1 MSSRYRQL
9 LERAWLPALLLLLVI
24 ALAVQ
29 ARLLLV
35 SVLGMLAIGSLVQL
49 WRRFGLRGISYER
62 EFGEQRLFPG
72 EHTLLR
78 LRLTNGKLLPL
89 PWLSLSEEFSTG
101 LRPLEEAERPAGVR
115 RFTVRQSFTLG
126 PFEQVERDI
135 PLLAV
140 ARGCYRF
147 AAVPAAVGDP
157 FGLYRTEGMLGQQQE
172 VLVYPA
178 LLEDWQYRIEAQQ
191 PFGDLASRRPLW
203 PDPARLA
210 GVRDYVPGDPL
221 HRLHWRATA
230 RVGHLQTRRFDPATA
245 LQLVVVLDVN
255 TAEQAWLGVDHALL
269 ERSISVAA
277 SIVRDAVERRLPVGL
292 LANALT
298 VNSDRTIWVPPGRSP
313 DQFPVMLE
321 QLARLVPYFG
331 LPIGHVL
338 ERELPQLPFGAAIM
352 LVSVL
357 DSADTAAAVAMLE
370 RRGRPVYRCDPREE
384 ATASAL

>member
-1 MSSRYRQL
+1 MASRYRRL
-9 LERAWLPALLLLLVI
+9 LERVWLPALLLLLVI
-24 ALAVQ
+24 ALATQ
-29 ARLLLV
+29 TRLLLV
-35 SVLGMLAIGSLVQL
+35 SVLGTLAICGLAQL
-49 WRRFGLRGISYER
+49 WRRYGIRDVIYER
-62 EFGEQRLFPG
+62 EFGEHRLFPG
-72 EHTLLR
+72 EQTLLR
-78 LRLTNGKLLPL
+78 LRLTNRKLLPL
-89 PWLSLSEEFSTG
+89 PWLSISEEFSVG
-101 LRPLEEAERPAGVR
+101 LRPLDEPERPKSLR
-115 RFTVRQSFTLG
+115 RFAVRQSFTLG

-157 FGLYRTEGMLGQQQE
+157 FGLYRAEGTLGQQEE

-178 LLEDWQYRIEAQQ
+178 LLEGWQYRLDSQQ
-191 PFGDLASRRPLW
+191 PFGDVAARRPLW

-210 GVRDYVPGDPL
+210 GVRDYIPGDPL

-255 TAEQAWLGVDHALL
+255 TAEQAWQGVDHALL

-277 SIVRDAVERRLPVGL
+277 SIARDAVERRLPVGL

-321 QLARLVPYFG
+321 QLARLIPYFG
-331 LPIGHVL
+331 LPIGQVL
-338 ERELPQLPFGAAIM
+338 ERELPQLPFGAAII
-352 LVSVL
+352 LVSAL
-357 DSADTAAAVAMLE
+357 DSTDTAATVAMLQ
-370 RRGRPVYRCDPREE
+370 RRGRSVYRCDPREE